1 MAKNGQTG
9 PKGITEDDIE
19 QALRLAGGIV
29 SAAAEK
35 LKCSDQNLRVRIA
48 GSKRLLE
55 VQAEVDEVVLDMAE
69 SVLLHNLKAK
79 KLQAAIYVLDRKGGK
94 RGFGPS
100 MKLTG
105 PKGGPLQVAA
115 TVERAD
121 PTTPEEI
128 AAARRRYFND
138 SDDA

>member
-9 PKGITEDDIE
+9 PKGITEEDIE
-19 QALRLAGGIV
+19 AMLRANAGIV

-35 LKCSDQNLRVRIA
+35 LKCSEQNLRVRIA
-48 GSKRLLE
+48 NSAHLLK
-55 VQAEVDEVVLDMAE
+55 VQEEIDEVVLDLAE
-69 SVLLHNLKAK
+69 SVVIHNLRAK
-79 KLQAAIYVLDRKGGK
+79 KLEAAKYILDRKGQK
-94 RGFGPS
+94 RGWGQQV
-100 MKLTG
+100 KLTG

-115 TVERAD
+115 TVERVD

-128 AAARRRYFND
+128 AIARRRYFDD